1 MESVLKNGIQ
11 KTSEQPTKYVNLQVS
26 PLNDFGTQFHVNGVL
41 VVDYMNVPEKK
52 VKLQKLKEKW
62 PHLGLSDVELTEVE
76 GTRSIPFYTLEVMP
90 PKSLFSWSYG
100 VVRRVPLL
108 VFAL

>member
-1 MESVLKNGIQ
+1 MESVLKNGTQ

-62 PHLGLSDVELTEVE
+62 PHLSDVELTEVE
-76 GTRSIPFYTLEVMP
+76 GTRSIPFNTLEVMP
-90 PKSLFSWSYG
+90 PKSLF
-100 VVRRVPLL
+100 L
-108 VFAL
+108 